1 MKRVPFSILPPP
13 LLESL
18 SHNFEN
24 FGYFSA
30 AFFPFMHDS
39 LLQAESDYTS
49 REYSSLA
56 FTAAFFNGMALLL
69 LFLAIAAATRNLQ
82 IIAVGAGLTVVVFF
96 ASFITILYYPQV
108 LASKRTRELD
118 TTLIPAVRQLLIEIK
133 SGVPLFNAMASVS
146 TDYGEVS
153 KEFRKIVQK
162 INSGIPELDAIAEAT
177 TSNPNPQFRRV
188 LWQISNALKVGSD
201 IATVLEL
208 QVAELTRE
216 RIDQIRKYGQELS
229 PWTMIYM
236 MTAVI
241 MPSLGLTMMIVVV
254 GLLNVVVPKL
264 ILAVVILGLTGFQLF
279 FMNFVGSRRPV
290 I

>member
-1 MKRVPFSILPPP
+1 MKRIPFSILPAP

-24 FGYFSA
+24 FGYFTS

-39 LLQAESDYTS
+39 LLQAESDYTA
-49 REYSSLA
+49 RNYAALA
-56 FTAAFFNGMALLL
+56 FTAAFFNSFAIVL
-69 LFLAIAAATRNLQ
+69 LFVV
-82 IIAVGAGLTVVVFF
+82 IAVVTHNVSMLAFGLALMIIVFF
-96 ASFITILYYPQV
+96 ATFITILYYPQV
-108 LASKRTRELD
+108 IAGKRSRELD
-118 TTLIPAVRQLLIEIK
+118 ATLIPAVRQLLIEIK
-133 SGVPLFNAMASVS
+133 SGVPLFNSMASVS

-162 INSGIPELDAIAEAT
+162 INSGVPELDAIAEST

-201 IATVLEL
+201 VAIVLEL

-229 PWTMIYM
+229 PFTMIYM
-236 MTAVI
+236 MAAVI
-241 MPSLGLTMMIVVV
+241 VPSLGLTMLIVVI

-264 ILAVVILGLTGFQLF
+264 LLIAVLGGLTGFQLF